1 MRVLSS
7 INKLLHLDRIR
18 DAIFTELDIV
28 MNLDESDEY
37 GSMSKE

>member
-1 MRVLSS
+1 MRVRSS
-7 INKLLHLDRIR
+7 ISKLLHLDRIR